1 MDWSVASL
9 ERRLAVGCLAGVT
22 AMLGGVLFE
31 HPASAA
37 VDDGGA
43 RESSTPRRLLA
54 RINFEE
60 NEQFPMELPA
70 GWKRVLA
77 SRASEDATHAGV
89 PDLPDFGTVRADR
102 GIGRP
107 SDSNDHRW
115 ALQFMVDG
123 ASMAIA
129 SDPKSLPVEPGAQLL
144 LTAWTRTKDLRH
156 AVIRVALQFA
166 DAAGRPLGEPY
177 VGDGIRSEADWRQ
190 LRLELP
196 PAPATAAGAIVWL
209 ELVQPKSLHVADSTR
224 FVIAE
229 NDIRGTAL
237 IDDVEVWQLPTV
249 GFESRGDGIVEPGTS
264 ATLMVRCS
272 DPKSPQTT
280 VAIRVRDASG
290 APVYQTQSEIA
301 SSKPVEVAMPL
312 LPTGWYE
319 AEARFSAESEEIA
332 YRRARFAVLPR
343 DPFEPDEPPRFG
355 ASLGSLEMPLAP
367 AIGLARAA
375 FVVLPVWSATTE
387 TRVSRREVDA
397 LRAKIATLLDRR
409 IEPMFRI
416 SGVPSHIAR
425 EYRLDESDTL
435 ALFALGED
443 RWRPALEPWLLAF
456 GQDVNRWLIAD
467 AAVEADRPELV
478 DRVRSIAE
486 VLRKSIAGPA
496 VAIPWDPSEVPD
508 AEIAAEL
515 RAGRN
520 LLELVADPAWRESAG
535 SLYEGFA
542 TGADGMVRIVPL
554 PPGVVDDRERAIDLA
569 LRAIDAWRVGF
580 DDVAIDVQSDAMPP
594 IPGPPLELAAW
605 RQVSTRLCGRRL
617 IAEIPIAEGVRALL
631 ADGDRGTVL
640 VLWNERGTEI
650 ADVSVA
656 LGDGALLATDLW
668 GRSTKVEPRA
678 NGHQLLVGRE
688 PLFVEGVSREM
699 CLFRS
704 AFKADPTFAVARRA
718 AQEGALVLGNPWDV
732 PLSGTLTVL
741 APDALSMSPKTHT
754 FSIEPHGEARFPVQ
768 FGVPRSMHA
777 GPTTVRVA
785 IDAVAREPLR
795 TTLEAALE
803 VGMRGIEVEHAW
815 RLARS
820 IESGSV
826 DLVLTL
832 RVRNTGDQPI
842 DVEAFAVADG
852 YAQNK
857 KPITALPPK
866 ATATRVFH
874 FADGARRLSGRDIR
888 AGVHD
893 GDADARLLKRI
904 AVPPLLPPA
913 VVSVPDSATSND

>member
-1 MDWSVASL
+1 MKLS
-9 ERRLAVGCLAGVT
+9 RLPLLFALAACSGLVPSRMARAVEVGLVE
-22 AMLGGVLFE
+22 V
-31 HPASAA
+31 
-37 VDDGGA
+37 DGGA

-54 RINFEE
+54 RIDFED

-70 GWKRVLA
+70 GWKRVLS
-77 SRASEDATHAGV
+77 SRTSDDNTHAGV
-89 PDLPDFGTVRADR
+89 PDLPNFGTVRADR
-102 GIGRP
+102 DIGRLN
-107 SDSNDHRW
+107 DSNDHRW

-123 ASMAIA
+123 ASIAVA
-129 SDPKSLPVEPGAQLL
+129 SDPKSLRVEPGAQLL
-144 LTAWTRTKDLRH
+144 LSAWTRTKELRH
-156 AVIRVALQFA
+156 AVVRVALQFA
-166 DAAGRPLGEPY
+166 DAAGKPLGEPY

-196 PAPATAAGAIVWL
+196 PAPAATAGAIVWL
-209 ELVQPKSLHVADSTR
+209 ELVQPKSLHAADPTR

-229 NDIRGTAL
+229 NDIRGTAFF
-237 IDDVEVWQLPTV
+237 DDVEVWQLPTV
-249 GFESRGDGIVEPGTS
+249 GFEARGDGIVEPGAS
-264 ATLMVRCS
+264 ATLLMRCS
-272 DPKSPQTT
+272 DPKSPSTT
-280 VAIRVRDASG
+280 ASIRVRDASG
-290 APVYQTQSEIA
+290 GIVYQTQHDIA
-301 SSKPVEVAMPL
+301 SSKSIEVAMPL

-319 AEARFSAESEEIA
+319 AEARFTAETEDIA
-332 YRRARFAVLPR
+332 LRRARFAVLPR

-355 ASLGSLEMPLAP
+355 ASLGSIEMPVAP

-375 FVVLPVWSATTE
+375 FVVLPVWSASTE
-387 TRVSRREVDA
+387 TRTSRREIDA
-397 LRAKIATLLDRR
+397 LRTKVAALLDRR

-416 SGVPSHIAR
+416 SGVPSHLAR
-425 EYRLDESDTL
+425 EHRLDESDTL
-435 ALFALGED
+435 ALFALGEE

-456 GQDVNRWLIAD
+456 GQDVNRWFLAENP
-467 AAVEADRPELV
+467 VEADRPELV
-478 DRVRSIAE
+478 ERVRSIAL
-486 VLRKSIAGPA
+486 VLQKSIAGPS

-508 AEIAAEL
+508 QGMSAEL
-515 RAGRN
+515 ANGRN
-520 LLELVADPAWRESAG
+520 VLELVADPAWRESAG

-542 TGADGMVRIVPL
+542 AGADGMVRIVPL
-554 PPGVVDDRERAIDLA
+554 PPGLVDDRERAIDLA
-569 LRAIDAWRVGF
+569 LRAIDAWRAGF
-580 DDVAIDVQSDAMPP
+580 DDVAIDVQSDALPP

-617 IAEIPIAEGVRALL
+617 IAEIPVAEGVRALL

-640 VLWNERGTEI
+640 VLWNERGTES
-650 ADVSVA
+650 AELAVA

-678 NGHQLLVGRE
+678 EGHRLVVGRE

-741 APDALSMSPKTHT
+741 APDALAISPKTHAFT
-754 FSIEPHGEARFPVQ
+754 IDPQGEARFPVQ
-768 FGVPRSMHA
+768 FGVPRALAA

-795 TTLEAALE
+795 TTLEAQLE
-803 VGMRGIEVEHAW
+803 VGMRGVEVEHAW

-832 RVRNTGDQPI
+832 RVTNAGDQAI
-842 DVEAFAVADG
+842 DLEAFAVADG

-904 AVPPLLPPA
+904 PVPPLLPPVMVRA
-913 VVSVPDSATSND
+913 PETTDLDSSR